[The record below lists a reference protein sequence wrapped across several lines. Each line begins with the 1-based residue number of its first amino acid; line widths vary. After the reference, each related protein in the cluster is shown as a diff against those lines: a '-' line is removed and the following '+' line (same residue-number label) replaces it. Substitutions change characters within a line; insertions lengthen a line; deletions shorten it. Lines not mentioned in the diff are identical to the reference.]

1 VETTSAPAGWHP
13 DPTGRF
19 EFRYY
24 NGQRWTA
31 DVSLNGQRF
40 IDEVA
45 PVTPGHLTPGH
56 VTPGHVT
63 AGHVTA
69 GQAPRP
75 GWAPAPATHPAKGF
89 ALASFWVG
97 LGSFAFGWIPF
108 VFVLGAGGAITAI
121 VFGIIGLRRV
131 RAGSGVGHGYAV
143 AGIVLSLAAF
153 GTATVGFFFTR
164 QVLRELDQF
173 FDVGEHTERV
183 TGCALDDRL
192 VRLDGSI
199 TNNDDSTHSYTIFVS
214 YRDGDELLDTDQTV
228 VRSVAPGATASFS
241 TSAFV
246 DAEQVQCTIDSVTG
260 VAPFTATP

>member
-1 VETTSAPAGWHP
+1 METTSAPAGWHP

-31 DVSLNGQRF
+31 DVSLHGQRF
-40 IDEVA
+40 IDELA
-45 PVTPGHLTPGH
+45 PATPGNSTPG
-56 VTPGHVT
+56 
-63 AGHVTA
+63 
-69 GQAPRP
+69 QAQSPRP
-75 GWAPAPATHPAKGF
+75 GWAPAPSTRAAKGF